1 MLKTFKFLAIASTM
15 AAASSANAVAIFID
29 PVTITE
35 TYNELTHVGS
45 YSVTNQSDDEIFAFA
60 LGNNVATDAS
70 TTYRNH
76 WSAITLTE
84 ADWNKGVFL
93 GGNYI
98 NLEGGIG
105 FNTSEVPFQNVFAGY
120 SKVNVYSMIDD
131 TNILPGETTGYEFFY
146 NATLPASPF
155 LVMFN
160 SGGVRSGQATVV
172 PLPNALM
179 LFATGLLG
187 FIGFKRKS

>member
-1 MLKTFKFLAIASTM
+1 MLKTFKFLAIASTIV
-15 AAASSANAVAIFID
+15 AASSANAVAIFIN

-35 TYNELTHVGS
+35 TYNELTHIGS
-45 YSVTNQSDDEIFAFA
+45 YSVTNNSSDEIFAFA
-60 LGNNVATDAS
+60 LGNNVTQDVS

-84 ADWNKGVFL
+84 TQWNNGVYL

-98 NLEGGIG
+98 NFEGGIG

-131 TNILPGETTGYEFFY
+131 TNILPGETTG
-146 NATLPASPF
+146 
-155 LVMFN
+155 
-160 SGGVRSGQATVV
+160 
-172 PLPNALM
+172 
-179 LFATGLLG
+179 
-187 FIGFKRKS
+187 

>member
-1 MLKTFKFLAIASTM
+1 MLKTFKFLAIASTIV
-15 AAASSANAVAIFID
+15 AASSANAVAFNPIA
-29 PVTITE
+29 ITE
-35 TYNELTHVGS
+35 TYNELTHIGS
-45 YSVTNQSDDEIFAFA
+45 YSVTNHSGDEVFAFA

-84 ADWNKGVFL
+84 AEWNKGVYL

-105 FNTSEVPFQNVFAGY
+105 FNTSEVPFQNAFPGY
-120 SKVNVYSMIDD
+120 TKANVYSMIDD

-160 SGGVRSGQATVV
+160 SGGVSAGQATVV
-172 PLPNALM
+172 PLPNALV
-179 LFATGLLG
+179 LFATGLMG
-187 FIGFKRKS
+187 FIGYKRKA